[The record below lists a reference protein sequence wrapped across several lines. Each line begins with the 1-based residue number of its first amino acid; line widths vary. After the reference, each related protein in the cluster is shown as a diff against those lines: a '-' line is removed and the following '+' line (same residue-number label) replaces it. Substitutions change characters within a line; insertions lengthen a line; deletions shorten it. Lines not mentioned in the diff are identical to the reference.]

1 MSLDSQA
8 LIHADS
14 WLNAPIDKADK
25 LAIEALKTHD
35 PDGFNESFYKLL

>member
-14 WLNAPIDKADK
+14 WLNAPIDKVDN
-25 LAIEALKTHD
+25 LAIKALKRED
-35 PDGFNESFYKLL
+35 PD